1 MPGKYFTIVS
11 ILGSGF
17 ELFPLVALGS
27 VPIANFDGGIL
38 RLIGS
43 DISNLNDLSSAF
55 KIGGGLETLSMSKG
69 ASAIIISA
77 DSQST
82 GEDQSVFAAESNGG
96 KISITELAILQGN
109 ALDIDQW
116 HVDNFT
122 VIA

>member
-1 MPGKYFTIVS
+1 MTCRVPSK
-11 ILGSGF
+11 
-17 ELFPLVALGS
+17 LVAVLRR
-27 VPIANFDGGIL
+27 FDV
-38 RLIGS
+38 
-43 DISNLNDLSSAF
+43 
-55 KIGGGLETLSMSKG
+55 KG

-96 KISITELAILQGN
+96 TISITELAILQGN

>member
-1 MPGKYFTIVS
+1 M
-11 ILGSGF
+11 
-17 ELFPLVALGS
+17 GS

-38 RLIGS
+38 RLIGP
-43 DISNLNDLSSAF
+43 DVTNPNDLSTAF

-77 DSQST
+77 GSQST
-82 GEDQSVFAAESNGG
+82 GEDQSVFAAESNGD
-96 KISITELAILQGN
+96 KISITELAVLQGN

-116 HVDNFT
+116 HIDNFS